1 MLEQTDEIENRS
13 MIFHQLH
20 LNRLKA
26 GRLIPKLLFVGLIA
40 LFVAA
45 CSGENESQ
53 ATRTPVPTWT
63 PTPGAVDPSA
73 PTPTAQPEIAS
84 EAQTSTPTIV
94 DTPTSA
100 PVDTPVPT
108 ETPTQEAEAT
118 PTAEPTATA
127 AFAFELEIAEKFP
140 TDTLAPNMVRVFLFV
155 TDATQ
160 LGLGGYRLLVMH
172 DDKPLAVDSASTA
185 GLPALTRDTPGP
197 YSRFTNLN
205 AVFVES
211 QSGRWTIQLLD
222 PNGAAVG
229 PQTSFDLTADEIT
242 RELYV
247 RYRLK

>member
-73 PTPTAQPEIAS
+73 PTSTAQPEIAS